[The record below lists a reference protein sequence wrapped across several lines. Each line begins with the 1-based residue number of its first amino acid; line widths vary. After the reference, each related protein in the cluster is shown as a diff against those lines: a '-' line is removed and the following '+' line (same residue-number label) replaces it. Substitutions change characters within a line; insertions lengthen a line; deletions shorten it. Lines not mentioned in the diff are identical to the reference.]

1 MAFFFLLF
9 IKSIIT
15 IENGNNDKKKFTTIY
30 FSLLNANGFL
40 IGEGEYFF

>member
-9 IKSIIT
+9 IKSIIN
-15 IENGNNDKKKFTTIY
+15 IESENYDKKKFTTIY
-30 FSLLNANGFL
+30 FSLLNADGFL